1 MLSCIIL
8 FEMVA
13 LPTLVFVVR
22 ISSLLTAQTVFHMYE
37 SGKLL
42 VIARWNGLILKKKR
56 KQKDFTTNFM
66 YHMSRFINYFYWL

>member
-1 MLSCIIL
+1 
-8 FEMVA
+8 
-13 LPTLVFVVR
+13 
-22 ISSLLTAQTVFHMYE
+22 MYE

-56 KQKDFTTNFM
+56 KQKDFATNFM